1 MITEVIK
8 MSIREEVLKGLIVN
22 AQGEIAK
29 AKANVEVYLDNPA
42 GIGEHPDV
50 LAAIQTELDKICTNE
65 ERLDILNKHF

>member
-1 MITEVIK
+1 MAIK
-8 MSIREEVLKGLIVN
+8 ETILEGLVQN
-22 AQGEIAK
+22 AKGEILK

-65 ERLDILNKHF
+65 ERIDIINKHFKV

>member
-1 MITEVIK
+1 